1 MDGLKSLTEAFNKLR
16 GALSEIEETLS
27 ELQEIDSCLA
37 EIQKLNTSLSQTK
50 LQQIGNNAFDIAGR
64 YGKQASDYLTSV
76 KNLSQAGYDAADS
89 IAELSTAMQS
99 AGSMTGALADN
110 YIIAA
115 DKAYQLGGSVEQLLE
130 VLDGVANIAD
140 NHSVQLSELA
150 EGMSLVGSTASELGI
165 GIDET
170 TAALATMMSATHQ
183 SGEEA
188 ANTFETILLNVSQL
202 SDADAGIDTSS
213 LEQYK
218 QACEALHVSLEETR
232 NGITSLRDPMD
243 VLHDL
248 AKAYNSLLD
257 TDARKNSLLD
267 SLGDTSAAVS
277 LDAFLTQ
284 YDTYEAMLQD
294 YANGAG
300 VLFKSAETATDTWEG
315 SLNRLSNTW
324 TATMGNVADSEVVV
338 SLINTLNGLLTVVNE
353 VTDAVGPLGSIGLGA
368 GSLGIYEFVKN
379 FD

>member
-1 MDGLKSLTEAFNKLR
+1 MDGLELLTKAFNKLR

-27 ELQEIDSCLA
+27 ELKEIDSCLA
-37 EIQKLNTSLSQTK
+37 EIQKINTSLSQTK
-50 LQQIGNNAFDIAGR
+50 LQQIGNNAFDIAGK

-89 IAELSTAMQS
+89 IARLSTAMQS
-99 AGSMTGALADN
+99 AGGMTGALADN

-115 DKAYQLGGSVEQLLE
+115 DKAYQLGGSVEQLQE
-130 VLDGVANIAD
+130 VLDGAANIAD

-165 GIDET
+165 GINEA

-188 ANTFETILLNVSQL
+188 ANAFETILLNVSQL
-202 SDADAGIDTSS
+202 SDTETGIDTTS
-213 LEQYK
+213 LAQYK
-218 QACEALHVSLEETR
+218 QACDALNVSLEETR
-232 NGITSLRDPMD
+232 NGITSLRDSMD

-248 AKAYNSLLD
+248 AKAYNSLPD
-257 TDARKNSLLD
+257 TDARKSSLLD
-267 SLGDTSAAVS
+267 SLGDTSAAAS

-284 YDTYEAMLQD
+284 YDTYESMLQD

-324 TATMGNVADSEVVV
+324 TATMGNVADSDVVV
-338 SLINTLNGLLTVVNE
+338 SFINTLNGLLTVIN
-353 VTDAVGPLGSIGLGA
+353 
-368 GSLGIYEFVKN
+368 
-379 FD
+379 